1 MNCEKLISDSVIAN
15 LATLCTS
22 GRLRVT
28 PKNISFLKFAPV
40 VYKPYK
46 PYQPPL
52 NNHSSDFRS
61 VHRPRTHIK
70 SVSFQRN
77 SGAMWGLVLPDDLI
91 VSTEL
96 IMDTGQS

>member
-1 MNCEKLISDSVIAN
+1 MNCEKLISDSVITN

-40 VYKPYK
+40 VCK

-52 NNHSSDFRS
+52 NNHSNDFRS

-77 SGAMWGLVLPDDLI
+77 SGAMWGLVLPDDLML
-91 VSTEL
+91 STEL

>member
-15 LATLCTS
+15 LATLRTS

-28 PKNISFLKFAPV
+28 PTNISFLKFAPV
-40 VYKPYK
+40 VYK

-77 SGAMWGLVLPDDLI
+77 SGAMWGLVLPDDLML
-91 VSTEL
+91 STEL

>member
-15 LATLCTS
+15 LATLRTS

-40 VYKPYK
+40 VYKPYR
-46 PYQPPL
+46 PPL

-77 SGAMWGLVLPDDLI
+77 SGAMWGLVLPDDLML
-91 VSTEL
+91 STEL

>member
-28 PKNISFLKFAPV
+28 LKNISFLKFAPV
-40 VYKPYK
+40 VYKPY
-46 PYQPPL
+46 QPPL
-52 NNHSSDFRS
+52 NNQSCDFRS

-77 SGAMWGLVLPDDLI
+77 SGAMWGLVLPDDLML
-91 VSTEL
+91 STEL

>member
-1 MNCEKLISDSVIAN
+1 MNCEKLISDSVITN

-22 GRLRVT
+22 ERLRVT

-40 VYKPYK
+40 VYKPY
-46 PYQPPL
+46 QPPL
-52 NNHSSDFRS
+52 NNQSSDFS
-61 VHRPRTHIK
+61 SLHRPRTHVK

-77 SGAMWGLVLPDDLI
+77 SGVMWGLVLPDDLI

>member
-1 MNCEKLISDSVIAN
+1 MNCEKLISDSVITN

-22 GRLRVT
+22 ERLRVT
-28 PKNISFLKFAPV
+28 LKNISFLKFAPV
-40 VYKPYK
+40 VYK

-77 SGAMWGLVLPDDLI
+77 SGAMWGLVLPDDLML
-91 VSTEL
+91 STEL

>member
-15 LATLCTS
+15 LATLRTS

-28 PKNISFLKFAPV
+28 LKNISFLKFAPV
-40 VYKPYK
+40 VYKPY
-46 PYQPPL
+46 QPPL
-52 NNHSSDFRS
+52 NNQSCDFRS

-77 SGAMWGLVLPDDLI
+77 SGAMWGLVLPDDLML
-91 VSTEL
+91 STEL